1 MLKLLPNELQTN
13 DFCKRLT
20 SREAGTQSHGSSVG
34 SFNKKNARLPNTY
47 SAKDPRQSKK
57 SALGLFFCQVKK
69 KEKITMRDFFCKW
82 FISNGFIVLKTICKI
97 NYSDE
102 LHLKEQFKCN

>member
-57 SALGLFFCQVKK
+57 SALGLFFLSSQ
-69 KEKITMRDFFCKW
+69 EKGEDHNERFFLQMVHKQWIYCTQ
-82 FISNGFIVLKTICKI
+82 N
-97 NYSDE
+97 
-102 LHLKEQFKCN
+102 HLQN